1 MKKKEKKVTDKR
13 STFETLTEI
22 VGWLQIFASPFLI
35 GLFIGAL
42 IYIARPN
49 ILTLTIGIVVA
60 ITGLTLGII
69 WATKIWKKKGTID
82 FISGTM
88 ATPELD
94 HVNDK
99 TE

>member
-1 MKKKEKKVTDKR
+1 MKKKEKKATHKR
-13 STFETLTEI
+13 STFETFSEI

-49 ILTLTIGIVVA
+49 ILTLTIGIIVA
-60 ITGLTLGII
+60 ITGLILGII

-94 HVNDK
+94 NVNDK
-99 TE
+99 PE